1 MFKKALSVSACLVVV
16 ALLLTGVV
24 MPASAA
30 ILSWE
35 QYIDSWD
42 DDTVTCVI
50 PAADSYITAWDRP
63 GGNVIDQK
71 HAASMTCTFPANG
84 QPSFQVWPMG
94 ANNKMTLADIPDGT
108 HLEYTITYS
117 YSANALYGNMISYIA
132 YYDADFKPVS
142 STITES
148 GAQTL
153 PKTFNVSHT
162 MDFPAGAKYF
172 TVWCYLQGWTQI
184 TDAAS
189 YGIVCSDLRFTM
201 DIEYLPD
208 DSAILGSI
216 NDSLDELP
224 DKIGDQFQDVI
235 ENEKE
240 DSKQE
245 GNEFVDQILD
255 ALPDPSADVLA
266 AFKTLTDATSYQGTE
281 AVLPIPALVLPGIDG
296 LFPATEIWSGTQFDF
311 GEYVGMLPATLLT
324 LVQSLFTIAIVL
336 YCVFELKSIISFVFT
351 LNALHRGEFD

>member
-1 MFKKALSVSACLVVV
+1 MFKKALSVSVCLVVV

-35 QYIDSWD
+35 QYIDTYD
-42 DDTVTCVI
+42 KETVTCVI
-50 PAADSYITAWDRP
+50 PASDSHITAWDRP
-63 GGNVIDQK
+63 GGNVIEQK

-94 ANNKMTLADIPDGT
+94 SNNKMTLADIPNGT

-142 STITES
+142 SVITES

-162 MDFPAGAKYF
+162 MDFPDGAKYF
-172 TVWCYLQGWTQI
+172 TVWCYLQGWRQI

-208 DSAILGSI
+208 DSEILGSI
-216 NDSLDELP
+216 KDSLDELP
-224 DKIGDQFQDVI
+224 DKIGDHFQDVI
-235 ENEKE
+235 ETEKE
-240 DSKQE
+240 ESKGE
-245 GNEFVDQILD
+245 GNKFVDQILD
-255 ALPDPSADVLA
+255 ALPDPSADVLV

-296 LFPATEIWSGTQFDF
+296 LFPTTELWSGTEFDF
-311 GEYVGMLPATLLT
+311 GEYVSMLPSGLLT

-336 YCVFELKSIISFVFT
+336 YCVYELKGIISYCLT
-351 LNALHRGEFD
+351 LRESKGG

>member
-1 MFKKALSVSACLVVV
+1 MFKKALSVSVCLVVV
-16 ALLLTGVV
+16 VLLLTGVV

-35 QYIDSWD
+35 QYIDTYDKES
-42 DDTVTCVI
+42 VTCVI
-50 PAADSYITAWDRP
+50 PAANSYISAWDRP
-63 GGNVIDQK
+63 GGNVISYK
-71 HAASMTCTFPANG
+71 HDASMTCLFPAKS
-84 QPSFQVWPMG
+84 QPSFQIWPMG

-108 HLEYTITYS
+108 HLDYTITYS
-117 YSANALYGNMISYIA
+117 FSGNALYGNMISYIA
-132 YYDADFKPVS
+132 YYDADFQPVS

-162 MDFPAGAKYF
+162 MDFPDGAQYF
-172 TVWCYLQGWTQI
+172 TVWCYLQGWNEISGT
-184 TDAAS
+184 AL
-189 YGIVCSDLRFTM
+189 YGVVCSDLRFTM

-216 NDSLDELP
+216 NDRLDELP

-240 DSKQE
+240 ESKGE
-245 GNEFVDQILD
+245 GNKFVDQILD

-266 AFKTLTDATSYQGTE
+266 AFKILTDATSYSGTE
-281 AVLPIPALVLPGIDG
+281 AVLPIPSLVLPGIDG
-296 LFPATEIWSGTQFDF
+296 LFPTTELWSGTEFDF
-311 GEYVGMLPATLLT
+311 GEYVGMLPSGLLT

-336 YCVFELKSIISFVFT
+336 FCVYELKGIISYCLT
-351 LNALHRGEFD
+351 LRESKGG